1 MAKSKSSPATV
12 ASRDEYA
19 IVKYFKATRAEL
31 RKVTWPTREETRS
44 LTGIIVAVTIAM
56 GIFLGLLDYI
66 FQQVSAGVISGNLIG
81 IGAAIV
87 LFVGGAAAFYFN
99 GQE

>member
-1 MAKSKSSPATV
+1 MAKSKSSPAAV
-12 ASRDEYA
+12 AGRNEYA
-19 IVKYFKATRAEL
+19 IVKYFKVTWAEL
-31 RKVTWPTREETRS
+31 NKVTWPTREETRT
-44 LTGIIVAVTIAM
+44 LTGIIVAVTITM

>member
-1 MAKSKSSPATV
+1 VAKSKSSPAAV
-12 ASRDEYA
+12 ASRDEHA
-19 IVKYFKATRAEL
+19 IIKYFKATRAEL
-31 RKVTWPTREETRS
+31 RKVTWPTREETRT
-44 LTGIIVAVTIAM
+44 LTGIIVAVTVAM

-66 FQQVSAGVISGNLIG
+66 FQQVSAGVISGTLIG

-87 LFVGGAAAFYFN
+87 LFVGGVAAFYFN